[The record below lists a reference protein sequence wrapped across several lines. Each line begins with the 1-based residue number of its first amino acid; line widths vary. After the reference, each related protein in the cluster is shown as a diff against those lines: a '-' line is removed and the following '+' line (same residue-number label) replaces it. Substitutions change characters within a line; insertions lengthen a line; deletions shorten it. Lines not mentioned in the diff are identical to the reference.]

1 MKLKPTTDSAKDSYW
16 EKAKWRIN
24 MKCFP
29 RTNKGKSDKFKEN
42 KDDCIVNREWVTEF
56 FFFPKPVEI
65 PKEQMVTKTNISKT

>member
-16 EKAKWRIN
+16 EKAKWRIK

-29 RTNKGKSDKFKEN
+29 RTNNGKSDKFKEN

-56 FFFPKPVEI
+56 FFF
-65 PKEQMVTKTNISKT
+65 SKTCRNSQGTDGNKD